1 MKLYLASFAI
11 LATSPLAQ
19 GLCLKDALSND
30 GTLTSGDGIPCSFGK
45 FKNLLTDKITNEGL
59 QGCDDINT
67 ELLDLFG
74 EVRIRFVARKIR
86 EACETAP
93 EPDQS
98 PTTNFRE
105 IFQSFPV
112 SSGELDNTNEAHD
125 RFLKEFYDGNTF
137 INQYVGGGEYNI
149 PSNDIKTFYNDSA
162 KRTVV
167 DWPDDEGVENF
178 DLTNSC
184 DLNTVM
190 CCWVTDRRID
200 NDGNCAGPYPNG
212 RSPEGSGCID
222 ADPADNT

>member
-112 SSGELDNTNEAHD
+112 SSGGLDNTNEAHD

>member
-1 MKLYLASFAI
+1 MKLYLASSAI
-11 LATSPLAQ
+11 LAISPLAQ
-19 GLCLKDALSND
+19 GLCLKAALTND

-45 FKNLLTDKITNEGL
+45 FKNLLNDKIINEGL
-59 QGCDDINT
+59 QGCDGIKT
-67 ELLDLFG
+67 ELLDLFN
-74 EVRIRFVARKIR
+74 EVKMKFVVRKIR

-93 EPDQS
+93 EPDQT
-98 PTTNFRE
+98 PTTSFRE

-112 SSGELDNTNEAHD
+112 SSDGLDNTEVAQD

-137 INQYVGGGEYNI
+137 INEHVGGGEYNI
-149 PSNDIKTFYNDSA
+149 PRNDIRTFYDDSA

-167 DWPDDEGVENF
+167 DWPDEDGVENF

-184 DLNTVM
+184 DLSTVM
-190 CCWVTDRRID
+190 CCWVTDRRVD
-200 NDGNCAGPYPNG
+200 NDGNCAGPYPNR